1 MPERQTEQ
9 ADLTSL
15 LLGALYSKIS
25 LRGREPSQLDL
36 KFYSKSI
43 YIFI

>member
-1 MPERQTEQ
+1 MPDLPTEEE
-9 ADLTSL
+9 DLTNL

-25 LRGREPSQLDL
+25 LRGKEPSQLDL

>member
-1 MPERQTEQ
+1 MLERQTEQ

-15 LLGALYSKIS
+15 LLRALYSKIS
-25 LRGREPSQLDL
+25 LRGKEPSQLDL

>member
-1 MPERQTEQ
+1 MPDPRTEEE
-9 ADLTSL
+9 DLTRL

-25 LRGREPSQLDL
+25 HRGREPSQLDL